1 MDTVAPEITG
11 KKVAPSAK
19 ARGKVPQSRGT
30 PKKRRQ
36 GRLTL
41 TIPECAQLLGI
52 GRNAAYRAAENGELG
67 QILRVGKPS
76 TPETIRDDVFR
87 RAGTGETLSVAA
99 IRQAI
104 DQARGKTPTHKPS
117 GRLRELCERMS
128 AARPD
133 DPLVKELHALLFG
146 AAAADPAGR

>member
-1 MDTVAPEITG
+1 MDTVAPKITG

-19 ARGKVPQSRGT
+19 ARGKVPQSRGP

-67 QILRVGKPS
+67 QILRVGKLFLVP
-76 TPETIRDDVFR
+76 
-87 RAGTGETLSVAA
+87 
-99 IRQAI
+99 RQSFIQKFGFDEAEVTALMGPI
-104 DQARGKTPTHKPS
+104 D
-117 GRLRELCERMS
+117 
-128 AARPD
+128 
-133 DPLVKELHALLFG
+133 
-146 AAAADPAGR
+146 